1 MLQNSFIAPS
11 INITELR
18 EEAKKF
24 DIVQTSRE
32 TELKTVM
39 SNSFGF
45 GGVNTCLVLESG
57 KGNLNSKYMWALEK
71 INLKS

>member
-1 MLQNSFIAPS
+1 
-11 INITELR
+11 
-18 EEAKKF
+18 
-24 DIVQTSRE
+24 
-32 TELKTVM
+32 M

-71 INLKS
+71 NLKVKKSVIYYAFLSLEIV

>member
-1 MLQNSFIAPS
+1 GAAGVHEAIYSILMLQNSFFAPS

-45 GGVNTCLVLESG
+45 GGVNNCVVFIKWEG
-57 KGNLNSKYMWALEK
+57 
-71 INLKS
+71 